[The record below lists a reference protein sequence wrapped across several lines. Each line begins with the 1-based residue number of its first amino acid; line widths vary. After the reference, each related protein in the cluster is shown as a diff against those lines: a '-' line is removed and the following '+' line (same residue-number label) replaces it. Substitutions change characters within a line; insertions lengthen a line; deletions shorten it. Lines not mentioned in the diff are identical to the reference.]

1 MIELQTL
8 ASGST
13 GNAYLLSNKSSTL
26 LLEAGIPI
34 TRLQHRSGFR
44 LTALDGALVSHEH
57 QDHAAAVPELMQMG
71 VDVYLSQGTAEA
83 LGASGHR
90 LHTIRALGRFQI
102 GSWTVLPFDTVHD
115 AAEPLGFLLADSTH
129 KILFATDT
137 RYLKYRFQGLTHLF
151 VGCNHS
157 RPILRESVNQG
168 VVHPTLAH
176 RIRQAH
182 MSLET
187 LQRMLAANDLSRAE
201 EIRLLHLSDDN
212 SDEERF
218 VQSIQE
224 QTGIPTYA
232 E

>member
-1 MIELQTL
+1 MIELKTL

-13 GNAYLLSNKSSTL
+13 GNAYLLSNGSSAL
-26 LLEAGIPI
+26 LLEAGISAQ
-34 TRLQHRSGFR
+34 RLQRLSGFR
-44 LTALDGALVSHEH
+44 LSGLDGALVTHEH
-57 QDHAAAVPELMQMG
+57 GDHASGALGVMRHG
-71 VDVYLSQGTAEA
+71 VDCYMSRGTAEA
-83 LGASGHR
+83 LRASGHR
-90 LHTIRALGRFQI
+90 LHIIRDLERFQI

-115 AAEPLGFLLADSTH
+115 AEEPLGFLLTDSVH

-151 VGCNHS
+151 VECNHS

-168 VVHPTLAH
+168 VVHPALAH

-212 SDEERF
+212 SDEEEF
-218 VQSIQE
+218 VRAVEE
-224 QTGIPTYA
+224 QTGIPTYV

>member
-1 MIELQTL
+1 MVELQTL

-13 GNAYLLSNKSSTL
+13 GNAYLLSNGSSTL
-26 LLEAGIPI
+26 LLEAGISI
-34 TRLQHRSGFR
+34 KQLRQRSGFR

-57 QDHAAAVPELMQMG
+57 QDHSAAVPELMRAG
-71 VDVYLSQGTAEA
+71 VDVYMSQGTAEA

-90 LHTIRALGRFQI
+90 LHIVRALERFQI
-102 GSWTVLPFDTVHD
+102 GSWAVLPFDTVHD
-115 AAEPLGFLLADSTH
+115 AAEPLGFLLTDSVN

-137 RYLKYRFQGLTHLF
+137 QYLKYRFQGLTHLF
-151 VGCNHS
+151 VECNHS
-157 RPILRESVNQG
+157 GPILRESVNQG

-187 LQRMLAANDLSRAE
+187 LQRMLAANDFSRAE

-212 SDEERF
+212 SDEEGF
-218 VQSIQE
+218 LQAIEE

>member
-13 GNAYLLSNKSSTL
+13 GNAYLLRSGSSTL
-26 LLEAGIPI
+26 LLEAGISI
-34 TRLQHRSGFR
+34 KLLRQRSGFR
-44 LTALDGALVSHEH
+44 LSVLDGALVSHEH
-57 QDHAAAVPELMQMG
+57 QDHAAAVPELMRAG
-71 VDVYLSQGTAEA
+71 VDVYLSRGTADA

-90 LHTIRALGRFQI
+90 LHTIRALERFQI
-102 GSWTVLPFDTVHD
+102 GPWTVLPFDTVHD
-115 AAEPLGFLLADSTH
+115 AAEPLGFLLTDSVN

-151 VGCNHS
+151 VECNHG
-157 RPILRESVNQG
+157 RPILRESVNEG
-168 VVHPTLAH
+168 VVHPALAH

-187 LQRMLAANDLSRAE
+187 LQRMLAANDLSRAK

-212 SDEERF
+212 SDEEGF
-218 VQSIQE
+218 VQAVEE